1 MADIKPIQD
10 VVNSIEPLRQ
20 LNRPP
25 IMIPRMISQAG
36 TIMVLSYFAMK
47 VMNMLQDRDGS
58 VAKLQSGGIP
68 QERAEIIYFLHVI
81 CSLVGIV
88 FILSSARASFK
99 AQNGLMFLIATSLM
113 EAMTQINEEKSKTIT
128 AVAGLVL
135 ALN

>member
-99 AQNGLMFLIATSLM
+99 AQIGLMFLIATSLM
-113 EAMTQINEEKSKTIT
+113 EAMTQSNEEMIKTIS
-128 AVAGLVL
+128 AVGGLVV

>member
-25 IMIPRMISQAG
+25 IMIPRMVSQAG
-36 TIMVLSYFAMK
+36 TIMVLSYFIMK
-47 VMNMLQDRDGS
+47 VMNMLKDRDGS

-68 QERAEIIYFLHVI
+68 QERAEILYFLHVI
-81 CSLVGIV
+81 CSLVGIIL
-88 FILSSARASFK
+88 ILSSARASFK
-99 AQNGLMFLIATSLM
+99 AQIGLMFLIATSLM
-113 EAMTQINEEKSKTIT
+113 EAMTQSNEEMIKTIS
-128 AVAGLVL
+128 AVGGLVL

>member
-81 CSLVGIV
+81 CSLVGII

-99 AQNGLMFLIATSLM
+99 AQIGLMFLIATSLM
-113 EAMTQINEEKSKTIT
+113 EAMTQSNEEMIKTIS
-128 AVAGLVL
+128 AIGGLVL

>member
-25 IMIPRMISQAG
+25 IMIPRMVSQAG

-81 CSLVGIV
+81 CSLVGII
-88 FILSSARASFK
+88 FILSSSRASFE
-99 AQNGLMFLIATSLM
+99 AQIGLMFLIATSLM
-113 EAMTQINEEKSKTIT
+113 EAMTQSNEEMIKTIS
-128 AVAGLVL
+128 AIGGLVL

>member
-25 IMIPRMISQAG
+25 IMIPRMVSQAG
-36 TIMVLSYFAMK
+36 TIMVLSYFIMK
-47 VMNMLQDRDGS
+47 VMNMLKDRDSS

-68 QERAEIIYFLHVI
+68 QERAEILYFLHVI
-81 CSLVGIV
+81 CSLVGIIL
-88 FILSSARASFK
+88 ILSSARASFK
-99 AQNGLMFLIATSLM
+99 AQLGLLFLIATSLM
-113 EAMTQINEEKSKTIT
+113 EAMTQSNEEMIKTIS
-128 AVAGLVL
+128 AVGGLVL

>member
-25 IMIPRMISQAG
+25 IMIPRMVSQAG

-81 CSLVGIV
+81 CSLVGII

-99 AQNGLMFLIATSLM
+99 AQIGLMFLIATSLM
-113 EAMTQINEEKSKTIT
+113 EAMTQSNEEMIKTIS
-128 AVAGLVL
+128 AVGGLVL

>member
-1 MADIKPIQD
+1 MADIKPIQE

-25 IMIPRMISQAG
+25 IMIPRMVSQAG

-81 CSLVGIV
+81 CSLVGII

-99 AQNGLMFLIATSLM
+99 AQIGLMFLIATSLM
-113 EAMTQINEEKSKTIT
+113 EAMTQSNEEMIKTISS
-128 AVAGLVL
+128 VGGLVL

>member
-25 IMIPRMISQAG
+25 IMIPRMVSQAG

-99 AQNGLMFLIATSLM
+99 AQIGLMFLIATSLM
-113 EAMTQINEEKSKTIT
+113 EAMTQSNEEMIKTIS
-128 AVAGLVL
+128 AVGGLVL

>member
-99 AQNGLMFLIATSLM
+99 AQIGLMFLIATSLM
-113 EAMTQINEEKSKTIT
+113 EAMTQSNEEMIKTIS
-128 AVAGLVL
+128 AVGGLVL

>member
-25 IMIPRMISQAG
+25 IMIPRMVSQAG
-36 TIMVLSYFAMK
+36 TIMVLSYFIMK
-47 VMNMLQDRDGS
+47 VMNMLKDRDGS

-68 QERAEIIYFLHVI
+68 QERAEILYFLHVI
-81 CSLVGIV
+81 CSLVGIIL
-88 FILSSARASFK
+88 ILSSARASFK
-99 AQNGLMFLIATSLM
+99 AQLGLLFLIATSLM
-113 EAMTQINEEKSKTIT
+113 EAMTQSNEEMIKTIS
-128 AVAGLVL
+128 AVGGLVL